1 MPFLKQETDRWP
13 EGLLESENALEQP
26 WWCMYTLA
34 RQEKKLMRELCD
46 LQTPFYGPTIPRRYR
61 APNGRLRTS
70 VEPLFANY
78 VFVCGDENERY
89 KAICTGTISRC
100 EKVPDSASLVHDL
113 LQIKNLVATGE
124 PLSPERRLVA
134 GQRVRVRSGVFKGFE
149 GTILRRENQIRLLIS
164 VKYMGQGASVA
175 VDDCQLDPI

>member
-70 VEPLFANY
+70 VEPLFPNY

-100 EKVPDSASLVHDL
+100 EKVPDPANLVHDL

-149 GTILRRENQIRLLIS
+149 GTILRRENQIRLLIA
-164 VKYMGQGASVA
+164 VKYMGRGASVA